1 VAVDPSLTYNFRV
14 KWDGRDVAAFTSVSG
29 LSHPERPAP
38 KIPGQTDYAPVR
50 LERGI
55 ATDREFMEWAD
66 RYWSDTSQLC
76 GDPALM
82 DFRKPIQIE
91 LHDQAG
97 QLAMRWNLY
106 NCWVSEYTALPELDG
121 EAGVVTVASVTV
133 DHEGWER
140 DTSVTPPHS
149 P

>member
-1 VAVDPSLTYNFRV
+1 VAVDPYLTYNFRV
-14 KWDGRDVAAFTSVSG
+14 TWDGRHVAAFASVSG
-29 LSHPERPAP
+29 MSRPGHPTA
-38 KIPGQTDYAPVR
+38 GQTDYAPVK

-55 ATDREFMEWAD
+55 ATDRAFMEWAGQIWL
-66 RYWSDTSQLC
+66 YPNTTQVG
-76 GDPALM
+76 GDLALK

-121 EAGVVTVASVTV
+121 EADVVAIAGLTIE
-133 DHEGWER
+133 HEGWER

>member
-1 VAVDPSLTYNFRV
+1 VAVDPYLTYNFRV
-14 KWDGRDVAAFTSVSG
+14 KWDNRCVAAVASVSG
-29 LSHPERPAP
+29 LSRPGHPTA
-38 KIPGQTDYAPVR
+38 GQTEYAPVR

-55 ATDREFMEWAD
+55 ATDRAFMEWAGKIWLYPGTPQVD
-66 RYWSDTSQLC
+66 GEPSLK
-76 GDPALM
+76 

-106 NCWVSEYTALPELDG
+106 NCWVSEYTAMPELDG
-121 EAGVVTVASVTV
+121 AADVVAVATVTIE
-133 DHEGWER
+133 HEGWER
-140 DTSVTPPHS
+140 DTSVTAPHS